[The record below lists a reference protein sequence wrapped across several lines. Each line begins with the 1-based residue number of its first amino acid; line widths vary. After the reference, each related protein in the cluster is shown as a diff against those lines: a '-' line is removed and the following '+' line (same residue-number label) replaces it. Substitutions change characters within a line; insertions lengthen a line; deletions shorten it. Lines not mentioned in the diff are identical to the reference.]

1 MNLDLLVVGLVLF
14 FAVLGALAGGLM
26 QLSHWA
32 GLVLGGFLAKP
43 LGVHLGPAAAQ
54 RFNAPDI
61 VGVIVVTVF
70 AFFAIYLT
78 AQIVIRAVIKRV
90 TQNRVLG
97 GVDRVLGFGLGGG
110 KAGVF
115 LYVLISA
122 MIFFEKPFTAVTHYQ
137 FDTRGSK
144 IADFIRAHN
153 LFTTFSFPGTKGL
166 TAIARAAKDPA
177 AAAEL
182 GNDPEIQALTKDPRV
197 QQLLSDG
204 ELQRSIQSGDGL
216 AMLRSNRVMS
226 VLSDSK
232 LQDALAHAGEHL
244 PDSPEPVSRGKR
256 R

>member
-1 MNLDLLVVGLVLF
+1 MNLDILVVGLVLF

-32 GLVLGGFLAKP
+32 GLILGGFLAKP
-43 LGVHLGPAAAQ
+43 LGVHLGPLAAQ
-54 RFNAPDI
+54 RFGAPDI
-61 VGVIVVTVF
+61 IGVLGVTVV
-70 AFFAIYLT
+70 AFFAIYLI
-78 AQIVIRAVIKRV
+78 AQIILRAVIKRV

-97 GVDRVLGFGLGGG
+97 SADRLLGFGLGGG

-115 LYVLISA
+115 LYVLVSA

-153 LFTTFSFPGTKGL
+153 LFTTFSFPGTRGL

-197 QQLLSDG
+197 QQLLQDG
-204 ELQRSIQSGDGL
+204 ELQRAIQSGDSMG
-216 AMLRSNRVMS
+216 MLRNNRVMA

-232 LQDALAHAGEHL
+232 LQDALVHAGEHM
-244 PDSPEPVSRGKR
+244 PDSLEQVSRGKR